1 MQKLRLGGNELTLT
15 TSSQH
20 TEEKK
25 EFLISL
31 QNGLIGL
38 EEHTEFKVVVDP
50 SISPLRLI
58 DSTTKPGLGF
68 IAVEPWVVYPTYQ
81 FDLDDSIVTE
91 LGIQDSSDVWVLCFV
106 VIPKRMEDMTVNLK
120 SPLVINI
127 RNGQARQVVLVDE
140 NYSIRYK
147 VIPKMRESKCS

>member
-1 MQKLRLGGNELTLT
+1 MTLA

-20 TEEKK
+20 TEEKR

-38 EEHTEFKVVVDP
+38 EEYTDFKIVVDP
-50 SISPLRLI
+50 AISPLRLI
-58 DSTTKPGLGF
+58 DSTAKPGLGF
-68 IAVEPWVVYPTYQ
+68 IAVEPWVVCPTYK
-81 FDLDDSIVTE
+81 FDLDDSVVTE
-91 LGIQDSSDVWVLCFV
+91 LDIQDSSDVWVLCLV

-140 NYSIRYK
+140 DYSIRHK
-147 VIPKMRESKCS
+147 VNPKMRESKCS